1 MRDSRQEVT
10 APQGA
15 QPTLAGLRIGII
27 AVGSRNGEFRARLL
41 LRPESGDEA
50 VIMSKG
56 ESKSIPG
63 YGLLTLQDV
72 STEGKGS
79 VTLSHNSEQG

>member
-1 MRDSRQEVT
+1 MSDSRQEVT

-15 QPTLAGLRIGII
+15 QPTLAGLRIGVIS
-27 AVGSRNGEFRARLL
+27 VGSRDGEFRARLL
-41 LRPESGDEA
+41 LRPETGDEA
-50 VIMSKG
+50 VILSKG
-56 ESKSIPG
+56 ESRSIAG

-79 VTLSHNSEQG
+79 VTLRLSSE